1 MIVGGRAED
10 IAYLC
15 ADGTVRQG
23 YRLGDAQAIRS
34 LGRIQYAWD
43 RTTDDGERR
52 EYVTSAGFLIRE
64 ERLVAANVAATLHF
78 ERAVEAEHI
87 AAFADACESRPET
100 MASEAA
106 ARCDP
111 TALRSHAAE
120 IAEFVNNAARGA
132 AEHLYW
138 GWDRRRT
145 PIGRNGRF
153 TQSLPNGFHADL
165 RDSLTRE
172 FEWASD
178 ADATVVANLTPERV
192 SGVVRFQR
200 GDRKRPTTADDVTD
214 EMSEAVRPSG
224 SETAGRGASESGRA
238 GDDAEQWLCE
248 PDTTFDDVA
257 AMHEVK
263 DRLRQTVLNPLRDP
277 ELFEEYGLGT
287 INGILLHGPPGTGKT
302 YLSRALAGELGRP
315 FLRITPANV
324 TSKFVGES
332 ADNVAKIFEVAR
344 AHQPSI
350 VFIDELD
357 ALGTD
362 RGATHNTQS
371 ERQMQNQLLMELA
384 ALDAEDVVVIG
395 ATNKLEELDEALTRT
410 GRFDEWI
417 AVPLPDAESRL
428 SILLHHLRERPT
440 DVDEEELGEFAAATE
455 GFSASDIES
464 VANEA
469 ARRAIAE
476 TYDTGS
482 RQPISARHL
491 RDAVETASS
500 HTDRRGHEA
509 ADEGEPDD
517 GEDPR
522 DGGADGGDGDD
533 GGDSAGEDD
542 SGNGG
547 VESGD
552 DPTSRHP
559 QMSF

>member
-1 MIVGGRAED
+1 M
-10 IAYLC
+10 AYLC

-23 YRLGDAQAIRS
+23 YRLGDARPIRS

-52 EYVTSAGFLIRE
+52 EYVTSAGFLVRE
-64 ERLVAANVAATLHF
+64 EEMAAANVAATLHF
-78 ERAVEAEHI
+78 ERALEAEHI
-87 AAFADACESRPET
+87 DAFADACENRPET
-100 MASEAA
+100 IASEAA

-111 TALRSHAAE
+111 AALRSHAAE
-120 IAEFVNNAARGA
+120 VAEFVNNAARGA

-165 RDSLTRE
+165 RDALTRE
-172 FEWASD
+172 FEWMSD
-178 ADATVVANLTPERV
+178 ADAAVVANLTPERV
-192 SGVVRFQR
+192 GGVVRFQQ
-200 GDRKRPTTADDVTD
+200 GDKKRPTTADDVTD

-224 SETAGRGASESGRA
+224 DDASDNGGADA
-238 GDDAEQWLCE
+238 DAEQWLCE
-248 PDTTFDDVA
+248 PDTTFEDVA
-257 AMHEVK
+257 AMDGVK
-263 DRLRQTVLNPLRDP
+263 ERLRQTVLNPLSDP
-277 ELFEEYGLGT
+277 ELFEAYGLGT

-332 ADNVAKIFEVAR
+332 ADNIAKIFEVAR

-395 ATNKLEELDEALTRT
+395 ATNKLEELDEALVRT

-417 AVPLPDAESRL
+417 AVPLPDPESRR
-428 SILLHHLRERPT
+428 SILRYHLDGRPT
-440 DVDEEELGEFAAATE
+440 ELDDDELDDAVAATD
-455 GFSASDIES
+455 GFSASDLES
-464 VANEA
+464 AANEA

-476 TYDTGS
+476 TYDAGS
-482 RQPISARHL
+482 RQPISARHV
-491 RDAVETASS
+491 RAAVEAASP
-500 HTDRRGHEA
+500 HDERGGTETTR
-509 ADEGEPDD
+509 G
-517 GEDPR
+517 GEDEAN
-522 DGGADGGDGDD
+522 GGIRGECDESDGDGSADD
-533 GGDSAGEDD
+533 HPA
-542 SGNGG
+542 
-547 VESGD
+547 
-552 DPTSRHP
+552 SRHP
-559 QMSF
+559 QMSY

>member
-1 MIVGGRAED
+1 MIVGGRTED
-10 IAYLC
+10 MAYLC

-23 YRLGDAQAIRS
+23 YRLDDARPIRS

-43 RTTDDGERR
+43 RTTNDGERR
-52 EYVTSAGFLIRE
+52 EYVTSAGFLVRE
-64 ERLVAANVAATLHF
+64 EQMVAANVAATLHF

-87 AAFADACESRPET
+87 GAFADACENRPET
-100 MASEAA
+100 IASDAA

-111 TALRSHAAE
+111 AALRSHAAE
-120 IAEFVNNAARGA
+120 LAEFVNNAARGA

-153 TQSLPNGFHADL
+153 AQSLPNGFHADL
-165 RDSLTRE
+165 RNALTRE
-172 FEWASD
+172 FEWISD
-178 ADATVVANLTPERV
+178 ADAAVVANLTPERV
-192 SGVVRFQR
+192 SGVVRFQQ

-214 EMSEAVRPSG
+214 EMSEAVRPS
-224 SETAGRGASESGRA
+224 RDDASEDEPA
-238 GDDAEQWLCE
+238 DCEAEQWLCE
-248 PDTTFDDVA
+248 PDITFDDVA
-257 AMHEVK
+257 AMDGVK
-263 DRLRQTVLNPLRDP
+263 ERLRQTVLNPLSDP

-302 YLSRALAGELGRP
+302 YLSRALAGELERP
-315 FLRITPANV
+315 FLRVTPANV

-332 ADNVAKIFEVAR
+332 ADNVAEIFEVAR

-395 ATNKLEELDEALTRT
+395 ATNKLEELDEALVRT

-417 AVPLPDAESRL
+417 AVPLPDPESRRA
-428 SILLHHLRERPT
+428 LLRYHLDGRPT
-440 DVDEEELGEFAAATE
+440 ELDAEDLDDAVAATE
-455 GFSASDIES
+455 GFSASDLES

-476 TYDTGS
+476 TYDAGS
-482 RQPISARHL
+482 RRPISARHV
-491 RDAVETASS
+491 RAAVKAASPHDERREAETAGAESDDANRVRGGS
-500 HTDRRGHEA
+500 TD
-509 ADEGEPDD
+509 
-517 GEDPR
+517 
-522 DGGADGGDGDD
+522 
-533 GGDSAGEDD
+533 
-542 SGNGG
+542 
-547 VESGD
+547 D
-552 DPTSRHP
+552 DPASRHP
-559 QMSF
+559 QMSY

>member
-1 MIVGGRAED
+1 M
-10 IAYLC
+10 AYLC

-23 YRLGDAQAIRS
+23 YRLCDAQAIRS

-52 EYVTSAGFLIRE
+52 EYVTSAGFLVRDE
-64 ERLVAANVAATLHF
+64 QMVAANVAATLHF
-78 ERAVEAEHI
+78 ERAVEAEYI
-87 AAFADACESRPET
+87 GTFADACERRPET
-100 MASEAA
+100 ISTEAA

-111 TALRSHAAE
+111 TALRSHAAAL
-120 IAEFVNNAARGA
+120 AEFVNNAARGA

-138 GWDRRRT
+138 GLDRQRT

-153 TQSLPNGFHADL
+153 TQSLPSGFHAGL
-165 RDSLTRE
+165 RDSLIDE

-192 SGVVRFQR
+192 SGVVRFQQ
-200 GDRKRPTTADDVTD
+200 GDREGPTTADDVTD
-214 EMSEAVRPSG
+214 EMSKAVRPSRGDG
-224 SETAGRGASESGRA
+224 SDDGASGESSGSG

-248 PDTTFDDVA
+248 PDTTFEDVA

-263 DRLRQTVLNPLRDP
+263 ERLRQTVLNPLSDP

-332 ADNVAKIFEVAR
+332 ADNVAKIFDVAR

-384 ALDAEDVVVIG
+384 ELDAEDVVVIG
-395 ATNKLEELDEALTRT
+395 ATNKLEELDEALVRT

-417 AVPLPDAESRL
+417 AVPLPDAESRR
-428 SILLHHLRERPT
+428 SILQYHLDGRPT
-440 DVDEEELGEFAAATE
+440 ELGADELADVVAATE
-455 GFSASDIES
+455 GFSASDLES
-464 VANEA
+464 AANEA

-476 TYDTGS
+476 TYDAGS
-482 RQPISARHL
+482 RRPISARHV
-491 RDAVETASS
+491 RAAVEAASPHDERGNAETAC
-500 HTDRRGHEA
+500 
-509 ADEGEPDD
+509 
-517 GEDPR
+517 
-522 DGGADGGDGDD
+522 GGADDASGDAPEDGESDGDGSD
-533 GGDSAGEDD
+533 GDGPA
-542 SGNGG
+542 N
-547 VESGD
+547 
-552 DPTSRHP
+552 RHP
-559 QMSF
+559 QMSY